1 MVWACFKNEQKKG
14 SQKNMKLK
22 GKSMRHR
29 LRSGWKQQVRKGS
42 YRQKEQYGRN

>member
-1 MVWACFKNEQKKG
+1 
-14 SQKNMKLK
+14 MKLK

-42 YRQKEQYGRN
+42 CRRKELKRGPLGRQMCGEVC